1 MSIAKK
7 SLLLV
12 LVLGLTFILTSCGIE
27 EFDFT
32 LNEDFSGSLVNVS
45 LMADEQLEAETISN
59 RHFIEDPKLK
69 LLSDEK
75 IERVVD
81 NVKMVGDK
89 RVFEF
94 SHISD
99 IPKMGFQVKE
109 EDGIVTLSAPM
120 YGAIEEAAEREEQK
134 QLWNM
139 LMKAGFK
146 VSVAVNLPGKVL
158 ETNAT
163 EYNDNRV
170 LWDLM
175 NTDLLV
181 QDTYWVKYKAEHI
194 APVDE
199 QFVTEAA
206 AYLQSQGILKGSD
219 KGLELDKELNRV
231 EGALIYARVIG
242 LESEIEQFKNQP
254 DPNYVMPFKDIPDW
268 ALSEISYLNY
278 KGLINGISADMF
290 GSKDYMT
297 GDQLAT
303 LLLRAKGY
311 SDAKGDFVW
320 NKALQ
325 KAVEIGM
332 LKEEDKAFIEK
343 ELGFTRGEMAL
354 LVSRYFQHK

>member
-1 MSIAKK
+1 M
-7 SLLLV
+7 
-12 LVLGLTFILTSCGIE
+12 
-27 EFDFT
+27 
-32 LNEDFSGSLVNVS
+32 
-45 LMADEQLEAETISN
+45 
-59 RHFIEDPKLK
+59 
-69 LLSDEK
+69 
-75 IERVVD
+75 
-81 NVKMVGDK
+81 
-89 RVFEF
+89 
-94 SHISD
+94 
-99 IPKMGFQVKE
+99 
-109 EDGIVTLSAPM
+109 
-120 YGAIEEAAEREEQK
+120 
-134 QLWNM
+134 
-139 LMKAGFK
+139 
-146 VSVAVNLPGKVL
+146 
-158 ETNAT
+158 
-163 EYNDNRV
+163 
-170 LWDLM
+170 
-175 NTDLLV
+175 
-181 QDTYWVKYKAEHI
+181 
-194 APVDE
+194 
-199 QFVTEAA
+199 
-206 AYLQSQGILKGSD
+206 
-219 KGLELDKELNRV
+219 ELDKELNRV

-278 KGLINGISADMF
+278 KGLINGISEDMF